1 MHIPAH
7 STLDP
12 SPEILPGMVPPN
24 MATASDDLGRFE
36 GEGGKPA
43 MTPAEQAARR
53 CAERQVRWQRGVDQV
68 RALGAAAC
76 TRSERLAA
84 QIRAEPLKA
93 TGIALTLGW
102 VIGRIW
108 PRR

>member
-7 STLDP
+7 SSIDP
-12 SPEILPGMVPPN
+12 CPEILPGMVPPTS
-24 MATASDDLGRFE
+24 AAASDDLGRFE

-76 TRSERLAA
+76 TRSERLGAS
-84 QIRAEPLKA
+84 IRAEPLKA
-93 TGIALTLGW
+93 TGIALALGW
-102 VIGRIW
+102 LVGRLW